1 MQKYQILYL
10 SQQFYPW
17 KKNNHRA
24 NEKKKEVKEV
34 KGYHQ
39 REKVS
44 TVSSER
50 NNKREPER

>member
-17 KKNNHRA
+17 KKTIVART
-24 NEKKKEVKEV
+24 KKKRNEV
-34 KGYHQ
+34 KGYLQ
-39 REKVS
+39 REKVN